1 MYHNYYSSN
10 KFIIYY
16 LSINVHSFNQ
26 EYLIFFLLITIR
38 SLDIFLSLQTSSD
51 PITDPNFFRYL
62 IISKF
67 LSYRNILKSQISQN
81 LKYHKISKFLRLS
94 QNLKISKI
102 SLSQYLKFFEISQYH
117 NITISQYHNIVNF
130 SEYLKISLSQ
140 NFQIIVYNMEE
151 KIFRKQRN

>member
-117 NITISQYHNIVNF
+117 NITIS
-130 SEYLKISLSQ
+130 
-140 NFQIIVYNMEE
+140 
-151 KIFRKQRN
+151 